1 MNPVSR
7 RTLLGALAASA
18 ALAALPQQAQAS
30 STDVTE
36 TLLSFIDDRRSAAT
50 LGQIW
55 IRADHPHASPAGVV
69 SRLTATLQA
78 EGWSGSK
85 DPAELRLRFNEA
97 VRADYK
103 NGETVAVEGWQ
114 IARTQAELCA
124 LAYFATQGIL

>member
-7 RTLLGALAASA
+7 RAVLGALAASA
-18 ALAALPQQAQAS
+18 VITALPRSAYAS
-30 STDVTE
+30 STDVTQ
-36 TLLSFIDDRRSAAT
+36 TLLSFIDDRRSAAA

-55 IRADHPHASPAGVV
+55 IRVDHPHASPAGVV
-69 SRLTATLQA
+69 SRLTATLEAQ
-78 EGWSGSK
+78 GWSGSK
-85 DPAELRLRFNEA
+85 DPAELRQRFNEA

>member
-1 MNPVSR
+1 MNPISR
-7 RTLLGALAASA
+7 RTLLAALAASA
-18 ALAALPQQAQAS
+18 GFPALQGAHAS
-30 STDVTE
+30 SADVTE
-36 TLLSFIDDRRSAAT
+36 TLLSFVGDRSSAAT
-50 LGQIW
+50 LGQSW

-78 EGWSGSK
+78 QGWTGSR
-85 DPAELRLRFNEA
+85 DPAELRERFNQA

-124 LAYFATQGIL
+124 LAYFANAGLL

>member
-1 MNPVSR
+1 MSPVSR
-7 RTLLGALAASA
+7 RTLLGLLAASA
-18 ALAALPQQAQAS
+18 AFPALPQQAHAD
-30 STDVTE
+30 TADVTE
-36 TLLSFIDDRRSAAT
+36 TLLSIIDDRRSAAT

-78 EGWSGSK
+78 QGWSGSK
-85 DPAELRLRFNEA
+85 DTAELRQRFNEA
-97 VRADYK
+97 VRADYN

-124 LAYFATQGIL
+124 LAYFATQGVL